1 MLSILHFSFQA
12 VAPILILIIV
22 GFGARKA
29 GLWDEHTLRKMNR
42 VNFRLGLSTLMYCNL
57 YQIDA
62 DMPLPGREVVFVLVM
77 LVLLTVIGFLA
88 AHFLTPERTRK
99 GVLAQCAFRS
109 NYAIIGL
116 VLAESIAGQAGVEL
130 GTIFQLPSVLYFNF
144 MSVLALSIYSGGEST
159 FSVKKTLGT
168 IAKNPMI
175 IGLLLGALTI
185 LIRRQLPLNAAGEP
199 VFLIKRDLPWAY
211 NTVSMMSRIATPNA
225 LLILGGQLDPGH
237 AGAFKK
243 ELVSGVFLPG
253 LCGGLCRGEGGAH
266 HRDARTVRDDGRGL
280 RFAAVRL
287 HRGDGSGGEG
297 RRKAGRP
304 AGGLDQFPGDGD
316 YFHHDRDPA
325 GHGPRVGRAGGSPL
339 LPHRTA

>member
-22 GFGARKA
+22 GFCARKA

-243 ELVSGVFLPG
+243 ELVSGVFMRLVMAPF
-253 LCGGLCRGEGGAH
+253 LAFVGA
-266 HRDARTVRDDGRGL
+266 
-280 RFAAVRL
+280 FAA
-287 HRGDGSGGEG
+287 E
-297 RRKAGRP
+297 KAGLITVTP
-304 AGGLDQFPGDGD
+304 ALCAMMVAAF
-316 YFHHDRDPA
+316 
-325 GHGPRVGRAGGSPL
+325 GSPL
-339 LPHRTA
+339 SVSTVAMAQEAKADEKLAGQLVVWTSFLGMGTIFIMIAILRAMGRV